1 MLRRLGRSLSSTLNA
16 SRLVRAGK
24 NLRTAVI
31 DRRFRRRDA
40 AAGRR
45 LAAEL
50 ARRGTRH
57 VAFSIAFNSPWVI
70 ELLTAAWQA
79 HTVGLDLVVLDNSSD
94 ADARA
99 RHAAICERA
108 GVPWLPL
115 PPNPEWSPNRSH
127 GIAMNWAWFNVVH
140 QADLE
145 IAGFIDHDCFP
156 TAPLD
161 IPALMLDRAVHGLY
175 GNSTAHPDAWNLWAG
190 YCFVRPAA
198 TVGRTIDFK
207 HRIEY
212 RLDTGGGNWHGFY
225 RHLPPTSVGKAE
237 HEWIDVAIG
246 GGLPAVTLL
255 RLDGSF
261 IHLEGASYAEHYRD
275 PARRERLV
283 AVLRD
288 RYLGGGPSG
297 A

>member
-1 MLRRLGRSLSSTLNA
+1 MLRRLGRSLSRALNA
-16 SRLVRAGK
+16 NGIVRAGK
-24 NLRTAVI
+24 NLRNGAI

-40 AAGRR
+40 AAGRH

-50 ARRGTRH
+50 SRRGTRH

-70 ELLTAAWQA
+70 DLLTAAWHA
-79 HTVGLDLVVLDNSSD
+79 HPVGLDLVVLDNSSD

-99 RHAAICERA
+99 RHAAICDRA

-127 GIAMNWAWFNVVH
+127 GIAMNWAWFNVVRH
-140 QADLE
+140 ADLE
-145 IAGFIDHDCFP
+145 IAGFVDHDCFP
-156 TAPLD
+156 TAAFDVPTR
-161 IPALMLDRAVHGLY
+161 MLDRAVHGLH

-190 YCFVRPAA
+190 YCFIRPAA
-198 TVGRTIDFK
+198 TAGWTIDFK

-225 RHLPPTSVGKAE
+225 RHLPPATVGKAE

-246 GGLPAVTLL
+246 GGLPAVKLL

-261 IHLEGASYAEHYRD
+261 IHLDGASYAEHYRD
-275 PARRERLV
+275 PERRERLV

-288 RYLGGGPSG
+288 RYLGGSPSG